1 MTDLRYTKDH
11 EYVRAE
17 GDVAVIGITDY
28 AQKQLGDIVFIE
40 LPTPGKKIDK
50 GSELAVVESVKA
62 ASEVYAPVSGE
73 VVEVNEELEDAP
85 AAVNE
90 DAQGKGWFVKVRMS
104 DSSQLANLMDEDAY
118 LNFVKSI

>member
-1 MTDLRYTKDH
+1 MNDLRYTKDH

-40 LPTPGKKIDK
+40 LPPPGRKIDK

-62 ASEVYAPVSGE
+62 ANEVYAPVSGE
-73 VVEVNEELEDAP
+73 VIEVNSELEDTP

-90 DAQGKGWFVKVRMS
+90 DAQGRGWFVKLRMS
-104 DSSQLANLMDEDAY
+104 DSAQLAGLMDEGTY
-118 LNFVKSI
+118 QNFVKRL